1 MTICYFG
8 LYKIETRNR
17 INLQALRENGLEVIE
32 CQNREPGLK
41 KYFQLLKKYWP
52 IRRQCQIIFV
62 AFPGYV
68 IMPLAWVLAKLTG
81 KKIVLDAFM
90 SAYDSMILDRQ
101 SYGKYGWAALKY
113 WLLDWFSCAFADI
126 ILLDAEE
133 YINYYVKTFKI
144 KKSKF
149 RRLLVGSDDK
159 ALYPKEQKK
168 QTNNFLV
175 HFHGTYLPL
184 QGIPYIIKAAKIL
197 EPAGVEF
204 NIIGQMS
211 TYGEAIKLVQE
222 LNLKNINFIER
233 VPYEKLGE
241 YMSMADV
248 CLGMFGATGKA
259 LRCSAFKVVEA
270 IAVARPVIT
279 GDTPAMREIFTDRE
293 NCLYSKMMDEK
304 DLAVKILELKNN
316 PALREKI
323 AKNGYQTYLKYFTP
337 KAIGAELKS
346 IFEEVARQ
354 K

>member
-1 MTICYFG
+1 MTICYLG
-8 LYKIETRNR
+8 LYKMDTRNR
-17 INLQALRENGLEVIE
+17 INQQALKESGINFIE

-41 KYFQLLKKYWP
+41 KYFEQLKKYWP
-52 IRRQCQIIFV
+52 ARRKCDLIYV

-68 IMPLAWVLAKLTG
+68 IMPWAWILAKITR

-90 SAYDSMILDRQ
+90 SVYDSMILDRQ

-113 WLLDWFSCAFADI
+113 WLLDWFSCVLADV

-133 YINYYVKTFKI
+133 YIKYYVKTFKI

-159 ALYPKEQKK
+159 ALYPREQKK
-168 QTNNFLV
+168 ETKNFLV

-184 QGIPYIIKAAKIL
+184 QGITYIIKAAKIL
-197 EPAGVEF
+197 EAAGVEF

-211 TYGEAIKLVQE
+211 TYGEALE
-222 LNLKNINFIER
+222 LCRQLKIKNINFIER

-241 YMSMADV
+241 YMAMADA

-270 IAVARPVIT
+270 IAVARPFIT
-279 GDTPAMREIFTDRE
+279 GDTPAMREIFQDRE
-293 NCLYSKMMDEK
+293 NCLYCKMMDAE
-304 DLAVKILELKNN
+304 DLAAKILELKNN

-323 AKNGYQTYLKYFTP
+323 ARNGHQTYLKYFTP
-337 KAIGAELKS
+337 KAIGAELKN
-346 IFEEVARQ
+346 IFEEVVG
-354 K
+354 

>member
-8 LYKIETRNR
+8 LYKMDTRNR
-17 INLQALRENGLEVIE
+17 INQQALRENGIKVIE

-41 KYFQLLKKYWP
+41 KYFKLAKKYWP
-52 IRRQCQIIFV
+52 IRRECQIIFV

-68 IMPLAWVLAKLTG
+68 TTPLAWILAKITR

-101 SYGKYGWAALKY
+101 SYGKHSLAALKY
-113 WLLDWFSCAFADI
+113 WLLDWFSCVFADI

-144 KKSKF
+144 RRNKF

-159 ALYPKEQKK
+159 ILHPREQKK
-168 QTNNFLV
+168 ATKNFLV

-197 EPAGVEF
+197 EAEGIEF

-211 TYGEAIKLVQE
+211 TYGEALEMCRQLEI
-222 LNLKNINFIER
+222 KNINFIER

-241 YMSMADV
+241 YMSVADV
-248 CLGMFGATGKA
+248 CLGMFGATDKA

-270 IAVARPVIT
+270 VAVARPVIT
-279 GDTPAMREIFTDRE
+279 GDTPAMREIFNNRE
-293 NCLYSKMMDEK
+293 NCLYCKMMNAE
-304 DLAVKILELKNN
+304 DLAAKILELKNN

-323 AKNGYQTYLKYFTP
+323 AKNGYQTYLKHFTP
-337 KAIGAELKS
+337 KAIGAELKK
-346 IFEEVARQ
+346 IFEEVFR
-354 K
+354 

>member
-8 LYKIETRNR
+8 LYKMDTRNR
-17 INLQALRENGLEVIE
+17 INMQGMKESGLEVIE
-32 CQNREPGLK
+32 CQNREPGVK

-68 IMPLAWVLAKLTG
+68 TIPLAWILAKITR

-113 WLLDWFSCAFADI
+113 WLLDWFSCVFADV
-126 ILLDAEE
+126 ILLDADE
-133 YINYYVKTFKI
+133 YIKYYVKTFKI

-149 RRLLVGSDDK
+149 RRLLIGSDDK
-159 ALYPKEQKK
+159 MLYPREQKK
-168 QTNNFLV
+168 TTNNFLV
-175 HFHGTYLPL
+175 HFHGTYLAL

-197 EPAGVEF
+197 ESQAVEF

-211 TYGEAIKLVQE
+211 TYGEALE
-222 LNLKNINFIER
+222 LCRQLAVKNINFIER

-241 YMSMADV
+241 YMAQADV
-248 CLGMFGATGKA
+248 CLGMFGATDKA

-270 IAVARPVIT
+270 IAAARPFIT
-279 GDTPAMREIFTDRE
+279 GDTPAMREIFQNRE
-293 NCLYSKMMDEK
+293 NCLFSKMMDEK
-304 DLAVKILELKNN
+304 DLAEKILELKNN
-316 PALREKI
+316 QELREKI
-323 AKNGYQTYLKYFTP
+323 AKNAYQTYLKYFTP
-337 KAIGAELKS
+337 KAIGTELKA
-346 IFEEVARQ
+346 IFEEVLR
-354 K
+354 